1 MNQQKLYE
9 KAPAYVCG
17 ESFLSDDDIISLMTL
32 LSLQKGLF
40 TPKSGLLLVQLRYP
54 YKFGHSCK
62 NEPSDS
68 RLGKQT
74 LKKDGVVATR

>member
-32 LSLQKGLF
+32 LSHQKGLF
-40 TPKSGLLLVQLRYP
+40 TPKSGLLLVQLRYRVKILNRIRLISP
-54 YKFGHSCK
+54 EPAIGFQYPFG
-62 NEPSDS
+62 P
-68 RLGKQT
+68 
-74 LKKDGVVATR
+74 